1 MTGPIEPRKVTI
13 QLNDNLSIDGYIING
28 GFRPSMTETSVLLG
42 YQKNWLNRLLSSD
55 GSSKLRGLQSRGFTG
70 DIQHLV
76 IEENPGVRLPL
87 HIKTISLRD
96 FLRLIFSEMIV
107 GNKQALTIVSILIKV
122 GQQTPEEKRKI
133 FGLTYDEFI
142 EALAENQAELEEL
155 RLPGDDLYYPE
166 EVDEDEEAEEDL
178 NP

>member
-1 MTGPIEPRKVTI
+1 
-13 QLNDNLSIDGYIING
+13 
-28 GFRPSMTETSVLLG
+28 MTETSVLLG
-42 YQKNWLNRLLSSD
+42 YKKDWLNRLLSSD
-55 GSSKLRGLQSRGFTG
+55 GSDKLRALQSRSFTG

-76 IEENPGVRLPL
+76 IEEDPGIRAGL

-96 FLRLIFSEMIV
+96 FLRLIFFEMVV
-107 GNKQALTIVSILIKV
+107 GNKQALTIVSILTKV
-122 GQQTPEEKRKI
+122 EQQTLEEKRKF

-155 RLPGDDLYYPE
+155 RLPGDELYYPK